1 MIPITPEVFIN
12 NWGLIK
18 EGYLRMPEQF
28 IITTESQSGDTNTI
42 AITKPDEIAAAIKSF
57 ERRALAMKGF
67 FEPKDRIQAI
77 QESEL
82 PPEIDKWLPTAQL
95 LTHGKRINYRRG

>member
-1 MIPITPEVFIN
+1 MISITPEVFIN

-42 AITKPDEIAAAIKSF
+42 AITKPDEIVAAIKTF
-57 ERRALAMKGF
+57 ERRAAFLKGIT
-67 FEPKDRIQAI
+67 EPKAST

-82 PPEIDKWLPTAQL
+82 PPEIDQWLPTAQQ
-95 LTHGKRINYRRG
+95 LTHGKRINYRKG